1 VDEHGDDGQEWDDE
15 GEDVVHEPKVRG
27 NGKADDELG
36 HLQVAEEDLPK
47 IGSRALEVSSAK
59 QVEVKHKRRSK
70 SMFVFGLK
78 EISA

>member
-1 VDEHGDDGQEWDDE
+1 MDEHGDDGQEWDDE

-47 IGSRALEVSSAK
+47 IGSRALHTL
-59 QVEVKHKRRSK
+59 VKNLSYPAHELY
-70 SMFVFGLK
+70 M
-78 EISA
+78 